1 VVDAEV
7 VDGDEDEVDVAQ
19 QALQTFGGIDSYR
32 TLAPAPQPHNWG
44 GNQWQGVG
52 NISDQGNLPNV
63 VVSNN
68 TGQTT
73 YTDASTLLAK

>member
-7 VDGDEDEVDVAQ
+7 VDESEPEDAMQVFTGAN
-19 QALQTFGGIDSYR
+19 FH
-32 TLAPAPQPHNWG
+32 TLAPGPQPQHWGGGVPRG